1 MKELTISLDPQSVIP
16 LYEQIYQYVKEDIQS
31 GRLACGV
38 KLPSS
43 RSLARYLEISRST
56 VELAYEQYS
65 LRDILRQSL
74 EKAYLSHRLMEYIS
88 SEGKS
93 NREQSARKSRE
104 KSIAM
109 IFHRAE
115 SI

>member
-1 MKELTISLDPQSVIP
+1 MKELTISLDPQSVTP

-43 RSLARYLEISRST
+43 RSLARYLEISRS
-56 VELAYEQYS
+56 
-65 LRDILRQSL
+65 RDILRQSL